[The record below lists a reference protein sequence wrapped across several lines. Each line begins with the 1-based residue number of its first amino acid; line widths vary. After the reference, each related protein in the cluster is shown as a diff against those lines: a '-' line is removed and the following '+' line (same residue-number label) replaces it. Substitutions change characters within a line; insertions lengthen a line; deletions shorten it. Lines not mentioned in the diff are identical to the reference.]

1 MTSITVE
8 QVRATDSLYTLNM
21 YYGDVYIGEYERSKH
36 QNIERKKKEVDAA
49 ADWLLGVFR
58 EHGALQ
64 VRWDGKNKVKSV
76 RVAGV
81 EVARIPKKY
90 WRG

>member
-36 QNIERKKKEVDAA
+36 QNIERKKKKWMPQQIGYSAYSA
-49 ADWLLGVFR
+49 ST
-58 EHGALQ
+58 
-64 VRWDGKNKVKSV
+64 VRC
-76 RVAGV
+76 R
-81 EVARIPKKY
+81 
-90 WRG
+90 